1 MWGSAPRMC
10 LGGGGEGRF
19 RGGGSEGGG
28 QQGVVQKGLFRGGA
42 RVRECTV
49 KPECLLT
56 RERLEWSPLGSARAH
71 RDDRV
76 VRIVVDV
83 VVEDDVLRLRIVE
96 RDPQRLSR

>member
-1 MWGSAPRMC
+1 MFRGVCSEECVQR
-10 LGGGGEGRF
+10 GVF
-19 RGGGSEGGG
+19 RGGCSE
-28 QQGVVQKGLFRGGA
+28 VCVQRGGA

-49 KPECLLT
+49 KPERLLT
-56 RERLEWSPLGSARAH
+56 GERLELSPLGSARAH